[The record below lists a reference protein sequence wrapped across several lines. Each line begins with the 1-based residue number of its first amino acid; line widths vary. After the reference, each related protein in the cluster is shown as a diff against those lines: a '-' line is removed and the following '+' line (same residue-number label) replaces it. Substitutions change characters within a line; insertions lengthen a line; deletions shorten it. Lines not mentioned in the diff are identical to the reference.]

1 MIVKLSLLE
10 KVVSPPHKSILNL
23 FCSDLSD
30 FEILYKLF
38 FVNVFLL
45 PEPEMK

>member
-1 MIVKLSLLE
+1 MIVKLSFFE
-10 KVVSPPHKSILNL
+10 NVVSPPHKTMLNL

-38 FVNVFLL
+38 FVNVFLF
-45 PEPEMK
+45 PEPEIK

>member
-23 FCSDLSD
+23 FCSDLSE
-30 FEILYKLF
+30 FKILFKLF

-45 PEPEMK
+45 P

>member
-1 MIVKLSLLE
+1 MKLNLFE
-10 KVVSPPHKSILNL
+10 KVVSPPHKAMLNL

-38 FVNVFLL
+38 FLNVFLL
-45 PEPEMK
+45 PEPEIK

>member
-1 MIVKLSLLE
+1 MVKLSLFE

-23 FCSDLSD
+23 CCSDLSD
-30 FEILYKLF
+30 FEILYKFF

-45 PEPEMK
+45 PDPEIK